1 MSAKGFSL
9 VLAMAVSAHAWAG
22 EAIRPADLGP
32 GFTGYE
38 LFDPGLVQ
46 LPQGPYVEGNHAM
59 VIYTAAREAVDLAEG
74 CPRVDPPAREEVEQ
88 AYQQMAASQ
97 HRYVS
102 VQQWAQL
109 RQTLHDSRKQPPLRG
124 VLECGGFALQAPYFD
139 ERLEGRL
146 LAHTEMSRSANGA
159 VDDRADALRPA
170 LGLGMAGGT
179 LVNHVLSGSNAERA
193 GLRANDVV
201 LSVQG
206 TAVATIYGI
215 EQVLRAYAPGDRVQL
230 KVRRTALDLA
240 SGASSQA
247 LEIALV
253 LESRAALL
261 TPAQAR

>member
-1 MSAKGFSL
+1 
-9 VLAMAVSAHAWAG
+9 MAVSAHAGAG
-22 EAIRPADLGP
+22 EAILPADLGP

-46 LPQGPYVEGNHAM
+46 LLQGPYVEGNHAM
-59 VIYTAAREAVDLAEG
+59 VSYTAAREAVDLAEG
-74 CPRVDPPAREEVEQ
+74 CPRVDPPAREEIEQ
-88 AYQQMAASQ
+88 AYQQMAAGQ

-102 VQQWAQL
+102 ARQWTQL
-109 RQTLHDSRKQPPLRG
+109 RRALQGSHKQPPLRG
-124 VLECGGFALQAPYFD
+124 VLECGAFALQAPHFD